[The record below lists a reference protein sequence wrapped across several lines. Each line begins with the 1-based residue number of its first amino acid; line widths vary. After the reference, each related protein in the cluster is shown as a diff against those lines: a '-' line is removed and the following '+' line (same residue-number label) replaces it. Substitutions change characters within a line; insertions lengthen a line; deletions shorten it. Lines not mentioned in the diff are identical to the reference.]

1 MKPCTSINVHFDP
14 SFSVPVEEQIQRVYD
29 AGFRHMDM
37 NFWDWS
43 HDPASPFRKDDWRK
57 WVDRI
62 ANKAASLGVSFT
74 QAHADVFDFYTQ
86 DNSRYEMYLR
96 SLEGAAMLNIP
107 WVTFHPSEHPDFS
120 PETEEQNLR
129 DNIEYYKPLV
139 EKAEKWKVGVA
150 LENMIS
156 HIRTARQLNIM
167 VDALDSPFVG
177 VCWDTGH
184 AHVAGEKQGDSI
196 RLMNSRL
203 HALHIQD
210 NDGVSDQH
218 TAPYYG
224 SINWDEVMDALH
236 EIYYPGDF
244 TFEAHMIVRKVPEGC
259 RADALRLLYS
269 IGKNLLKEA

>member
-1 MKPCTSINVHFDP
+1 
-14 SFSVPVEEQIQRVYD
+14 
-29 AGFRHMDM
+29 MDM

-236 EIYYPGDF
+236 EIHYPGDF